1 MGIVLWAM
9 VAQTEHSP
17 RTFFETPP
25 MLITFISLGRW
36 LEHIAKGKTSEAL
49 ATLMKMAPQ
58 EATIVKFEDGK
69 VQHSEVVNINLV
81 ERDDT
86 IQVKPGEKIPV
97 DGRVLDGK
105 SSCDEAFITGADDL
119 IKIS

>member
-1 MGIVLWAM
+1 
-9 VAQTEHSP
+9 
-17 RTFFETPP
+17 

-36 LEHIAKGKTSEAL
+36 MEHIAKGKTSEAL

-58 EATIVKFEDGK
+58 EATLITF
-69 VQHSEVVNINLV
+69 SEGRIETSQVVNINLV

-105 SSCDEAFITGADDL
+105 SSCDEAFITGL
-119 IKIS
+119 